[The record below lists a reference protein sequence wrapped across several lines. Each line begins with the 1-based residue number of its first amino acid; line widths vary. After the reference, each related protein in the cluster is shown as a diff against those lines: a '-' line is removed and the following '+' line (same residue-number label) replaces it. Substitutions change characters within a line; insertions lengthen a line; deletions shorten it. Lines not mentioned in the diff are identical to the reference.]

1 MLPLLVMV
9 SAIFYGEIRR
19 YIPPNGLRKRLQLIL
34 PVYLEESYDEMSSA
48 GCFLTCEQ
56 LETGQWSITVS
67 NSEEGVDIVICDDN
81 VLLRGAA
88 IQILLDRKHWQC
100 LQR

>member
-9 SAIFYGEIRR
+9 SAIFYGEIKR
-19 YIPPNGLRKRLQLIL
+19 YNHGLRKRLQLIL
-34 PVYLEESYDEMSSA
+34 PVFLEEAYDDMTSA
-48 GCFLTCEQ
+48 RCFLTCEQ
-56 LETGQWSITVS
+56 LGTGQWSITVS
-67 NSEEGVDIVICDDN
+67 NSEEDVDIVICDDN